1 MKFLQAV
8 EREHQRRATE
18 AIRFAVTDSTA
29 GHQQAWQTRLQ
40 EEQRSYEAILSHGS
54 SSSVNLKNM

>member
-18 AIRFAVTDSTA
+18 AIDLAVTDSTA
-29 GHQQAWQTRLQ
+29 RHQPAKQTRLQ
-40 EEQRSYEAILSHGS
+40 EEQRSHEAILSQGS
-54 SSSVNLKNM
+54 SSSVNLKNI